1 MDENRLYREMF
12 NLQEIVKKEERSEK
26 THKVEVKKE
35 KRKGPRR
42 TKTIDEYTPNN
53 MSIKN
58 KETLNNI
65 SDEKV
70 KKE

>member
-26 THKVEVKKE
+26 THKIEVKKE

-42 TKTIDEYTPNN
+42 TKTID
-53 MSIKN
+53 
-58 KETLNNI
+58 
-65 SDEKV
+65 
-70 KKE
+70 